1 MKLLRAQIII
11 ILLLFFFHL
20 QATAQ
25 ERPKIGLVLSG
36 GGAKGLAHIGILQAI
51 DSAGLKIDYLTGTS
65 MGSVIGGLYAIGYSG
80 NDIEKIARDL
90 NWNTLL
96 SNKPDYKNISIEEKD
111 EYAKYSIEL
120 GLEKLQ
126 PQIPSGLIES
136 EELWLTLTQLYSP
149 VYDIKDFSKFN
160 IPFKCIATDLS
171 TGNAVVHSQGEIV
184 TAIRSSMAI
193 PSIFTAVGYD
203 STKLVDGGIVRN
215 FPVIDVKEMGADY
228 VIGVNLFEGL
238 PDISKL
244 NTAMDIFYQIT
255 QYRDAEDLVKEKRL
269 CDLIIEPPL
278 EKYSAGSFSD
288 ANDIIAIGKEIGK
301 LYYPFFKKLADS
313 LNAIQHI
320 HYSPD
325 GRLPKSHKLVI
336 DKIEFIGIEKTNKE
350 LLQDKLGIEAGASYS
365 IDELNAGF
373 RNAFSTRYYKN
384 VYYQL
389 TPTEKDHANLT
400 CIVKEAPLTQAK
412 VGISYLTFTGFA
424 VIANLTLR
432 DLLFTKSRTMAKFA
446 VGEYFRG
453 FVQHRQAFGKKTNSY
468 FNISYEY
475 DHLPLNLYDESNK
488 RVVYNINKSL
498 FDLNFTKVFTINWS
512 VTAGTNFQNV
522 RYSPEVTPEQISY
535 RGNFTEIF
543 SYIRTESKTINSP
556 NFPTS
561 GHELLAEIGIDY
573 NRSLHISADTT
584 DNYIEGI
591 SAKVKGTPELYRLRL
606 KYITYKPLSI
616 RSTLILKME
625 GAYCINSKD
634 FILDNYFTGGIQYI
648 LNQQIPFAGINE
660 GQIITNSTAIAMV
673 GYQYNLLG
681 HLLLLGRVNTSIYN
695 YDNLWSTDK
704 TQSKEAKWINGFSA
718 GIGYDI
724 GALPMEITAMYS
736 PEINAVYSNI
746 KVGFIF

>member
-1 MKLLRAQIII
+1 MKAFRPLVVLTF
-11 ILLLFFFHL
+11 LLLLHSHVN
-20 QATAQ
+20 AQ
-25 ERPKIGLVLSG
+25 DRPKIGLVLSG
-36 GGAKGLAHIGILQAI
+36 GGAKGLSHIGILQAI
-51 DSAGLKIDYLTGTS
+51 DSAGLQVDYITGTS

-90 NWNTLL
+90 NWGTLL

-120 GLEKLQ
+120 GLNKLK

-136 EELWLTLTQLYSP
+136 EELWLTLTQLFSP
-149 VYDIKDFSKFN
+149 AYDTKDFSKFN

-193 PSIFTAVGYD
+193 PSIFTAVDFD
-203 STKLVDGGIVRN
+203 STKLVDGGIIRN
-215 FPVIDVKEMGADY
+215 FPVVDIKEMGADY
-228 VIGVNLFEGL
+228 VIGVNLFKGL
-238 PDISKL
+238 PDITKL

-255 QYRDAEDLVKEKRL
+255 QYRDAEDLVKEKKL

-288 ANDIIAIGKEIGK
+288 ANDIIEIGKEMGK
-301 LYYPFFKKLADS
+301 QYYPFFKKLADS
-313 LNAIQHI
+313 LNAIQAKE
-320 HYSPD
+320 YNPNT
-325 GRLPKSHKLVI
+325 RLPKSDKLVL
-336 DKIEFIGIEKTNKE
+336 DKITFIGIDKTNKE
-350 LLQDKLGIEAGASYS
+350 LLQDKIGIEAGHSYS
-365 IDELNAGF
+365 IEELNEGF

-400 CIVKEAPLTQAK
+400 CIVREAPLTQAK

-424 VIANLTLR
+424 VIANLTTR
-432 DLLFTKSRTMAKFA
+432 DLLFTKSRSMVKFA
-446 VGEYFRG
+446 IGEYFRG

-468 FNISYEY
+468 FNISYAY
-475 DHLPLNLYDESNK
+475 DHLPLNLYDVSDK
-488 RVVYNINKSL
+488 RGVYNINKSVL
-498 FDLNFTKVFTINWS
+498 DLNFTKVFNINWS
-512 VTAGTNFQNV
+512 LAAGTNYQNI
-522 RYSPEVTPEQISY
+522 RYSPEVSPEYASY
-535 RGNFTEIF
+535 KGNFTELF
-543 SYIRTESKTINSP
+543 SYVRLESITINSP

-561 GHELLAEIGIDY
+561 GHDLLFEVGMDY
-573 NRSLHISADTT
+573 NRTLNISSDTVDANIINIS
-584 DNYIEGI
+584 DN
-591 SAKVKGTPELYRLRL
+591 VKGSPELYRLRL

-616 RSTLILKME
+616 KSTLILKME

-634 FILDNYFTGGIQYI
+634 FVFDNYFVGGIQYI

-660 GQIITNSTAIAMV
+660 GQINTNSTAIAMV
-673 GYQYNLLG
+673 GYQYNLVG
-681 HLLLLGRVNTSIYN
+681 HLLLLGRVNTGVYN
-695 YDNLWSTDK
+695 YDNLWVTGPQAK
-704 TQSKEAKWINGFSA
+704 TAKWVNGFSA

-724 GALPMEITAMYS
+724 GALPMELTAMYS
-736 PEINAVYSNI
+736 PEINAFYSNI